1 MKADQFSTQLLR
13 QKNLKI
19 ELKDMKAHQNIIGG
33 DIFKKE
39 IKKEEKKDKVKNIE
53 DIFDKGTNNK
63 GTNNKGKKEKKDKKK
78 KNKN

>member
-1 MKADQFSTQLLR
+1 MKAEQFSTELLR

-63 GTNNKGKKEKKDKKK
+63 STKKEKKDKKK
-78 KNKN
+78 KKKN

>member
-1 MKADQFSTQLLR
+1 MKAEQFSTELLR

-63 GTNNKGKKEKKDKKK
+63 STKKDKKK
-78 KNKN
+78 KKKN

>member
-33 DIFKKE
+33 NIFKKE

-53 DIFDKGTNNK
+53 DIFDKGT
-63 GTNNKGKKEKKDKKK
+63 KKEKKDKKK

>member
-1 MKADQFSTQLLR
+1 MKAEQFSTQLLR

-63 GTNNKGKKEKKDKKK
+63 STKKDKKK
-78 KNKN
+78 KKKN